1 VDFCLFACIV
11 KRFVIVRVIGKRWK
25 PISGITQKLNS
36 LIVFAPN
43 AKRNFYLG
51 NLNEDDE

>member
-1 VDFCLFACIV
+1 MI
-11 KRFVIVRVIGKRWK
+11 RVIGKRWK